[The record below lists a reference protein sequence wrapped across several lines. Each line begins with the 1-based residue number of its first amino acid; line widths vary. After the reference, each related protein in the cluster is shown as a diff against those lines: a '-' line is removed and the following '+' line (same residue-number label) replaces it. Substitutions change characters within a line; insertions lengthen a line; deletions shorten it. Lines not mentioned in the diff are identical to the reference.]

1 MISPYHFVELDGF
14 AVRRIALRRECVHQ
28 GISWGKARHCVD
40 GCSEV
45 RWVGICS
52 GARSGIPR
60 SEDLRCEDPRSE
72 DPRSEDPRSEDLRT

>member
-1 MISPYHFVELDGF
+1 MASRLDELLCFGS
-14 AVRRIALRRECVHQ
+14 VCIK
-28 GISWGKARHCVD
+28 GISCGKADHCVD

-72 DPRSEDPRSEDLRT
+72 DPRAGPPRDPPPEPKSQEIL